1 MNPPSSTTKP
11 HGPHGPPAIL
21 PFILAIV
28 IPLLYGVFAAPL
40 FQSGA
45 NPDTNANRLQV
56 VIASFDDGPIGESF
70 LSFFQ
75 NFSPSKSWITN
86 NGASPTTMPTFVFE
100 SNLTSTIDTLRQSVI
115 DNKYWAAIILHSS
128 ISSSYS
134 QAMSSSSLAKAYNPT
149 NALTLIWDDARNNI
163 VSVPRIAG
171 PMKGLL
177 SAFGGASTSKLLA
190 QWISKGSPSSGF
202 NMSNPS
208 DAAALNKML
217 SAPIQFS
224 EESLYPMTVPS
235 INIAVT
241 VGQILVCVFGIV
253 ITNMIWGPLKMHF
266 FIASASPGLAKGLRR
281 YILILAY
288 SCMVGVAFST
298 ILIGIAQTNNTG
310 ILSQNFASPAITYG
324 ATSAASK
331 FDGNV
336 WAQTWA
342 LMWIQSAIFTLW
354 LMIPSTIVGDPSPAG
369 LLLAPMIIYNSISIN
384 VDVSDIGFQFFY
396 WAPMWHSSELLRNIM
411 FGTLKSK
418 VAMHVGIHF
427 LWFIVETILFFLAS
441 VVEGKKAAAAAAVV
455 ASSSST
461 TAVKTIDGVTS
472 EIPEKIVVELPQ
484 GVVVSQSQ
492 KEDKDETAS

>member
-1 MNPPSSTTKP
+1 MTEAPIDQPTTTTNTP
-11 HGPHGPPAIL
+11 HKPHGPPAAL
-21 PFILAIV
+21 PFILAVI

-45 NPDTNANRLQV
+45 NPDANVNRLQV
-56 VIASFDDGPIGESF
+56 VVASFDDGPIGESF
-70 LSFFQ
+70 LSFFN
-75 NFSPSKSWITN
+75 NFSPSKSWVTN
-86 NGASPTTMPTFVFE
+86 NGASPTTMPSFVFE
-100 SNLTSTIDTLRQSVI
+100 SNTTSTIDSLRQSVK
-115 DNKYWAAIILHSS
+115 DSKYWAAIILNPSVS
-128 ISSSYS
+128 KSYA
-134 QAMSSSSLAKAYNPT
+134 QAMTSSSSAATYNPT
-149 NALTLIWDDARNNI
+149 TAMTLIWDEARNNV

-171 PMKGLL
+171 PIKGLL
-177 SAFGGASTSKLLA
+177 GAFGGASTSKLLA
-190 QWISKGSPSSGF
+190 QWVAKGSPTSGF
-202 NMSNPS
+202 SLPT

-217 SAPIQFS
+217 SSPIQFS

-253 ITNMIWGPLKMHF
+253 ITNMIWGPLKFHPF
-266 FIASASPGLAKGLRR
+266 TASVPPGMGKGIRR

-310 ILSQNFASPAITYG
+310 LLSQSFASPSITAGANSAIK
-324 ATSAASK
+324 S

-354 LMIPSTIVGDPSPAG
+354 LMIPSTLVGDPSPAG
-369 LLLAPMIIYNSISIN
+369 LLLAPMIIYNSIAVN

-411 FGTLKSK
+411 FGTLSTK
-418 VAMHVGIHF
+418 VSMHVGIHF
-427 LWFIVETILFFLAS
+427 LWFLVETILFFGAS
-441 VVEGKKAAAAAAVV
+441 FVEGKKAAAAAVSATTKEGSVVLRDIPDKIIVEPVLNPAAV
-455 ASSSST
+455 A
-461 TAVKTIDGVTS
+461 K
-472 EIPEKIVVELPQ
+472 
-484 GVVVSQSQ
+484 
-492 KEDKDETAS
+492 KDEST